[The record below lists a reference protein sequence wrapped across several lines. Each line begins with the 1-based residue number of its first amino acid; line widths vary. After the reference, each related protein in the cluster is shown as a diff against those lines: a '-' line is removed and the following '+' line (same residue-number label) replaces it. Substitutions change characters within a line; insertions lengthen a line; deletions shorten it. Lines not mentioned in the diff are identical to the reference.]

1 MAYVKVFRMINSLC
15 PGGGYRTEVLG
26 TGRRHLRSEG
36 SFQGSIFI
44 LNLKP
49 PQATP
54 PLPNTHTHP
63 CSFPGWCLFTVSS
76 QFFLSLLHMPPPSK
90 EEPLVNV
97 QNRLQPKFLPAPMK
111 LVAWNLILAAQLDLG
126 CQEFLLSCLGRCWIS
141 DPPKLYGSQCLLAS
155 MLRSQIIADVSRYL
169 WPAPVSDRRIKPE
182 LCSPFFQLRNHLPGP
197 TQSLLFAGNNLTR
210 GSSIL

>member
-1 MAYVKVFRMINSLC
+1 M
-15 PGGGYRTEVLG
+15 
-26 TGRRHLRSEG
+26 
-36 SFQGSIFI
+36 
-44 LNLKP
+44 
-49 PQATP
+49 
-54 PLPNTHTHP
+54 
-63 CSFPGWCLFTVSS
+63 
-76 QFFLSLLHMPPPSK
+76 
-90 EEPLVNV
+90 NV

-141 DPPKLYGSQCLLAS
+141 DPPKLHGSQCLLAS
-155 MLRSQIIADVSRYL
+155 MLRSQIITDVSRYL